1 MFKSERVCYDS
12 AMLDLP
18 ALIDAFLQSRRAMGL
33 SPRTVDWYAW
43 SLAHFVRFA
52 GNRTIDRAACRD
64 FIADLVERHQSAYSI
79 RNFVRVLQTFFRWCI
94 DEELVVVDPT
104 DRLKIPKLPKRV
116 PRGISPDD
124 LRALLAAANV
134 RDRAI
139 LLTLADSGVRVSEL
153 CGMRLDE
160 LDLVVGSVRVIGK
173 GDQERFAFLSKTT
186 CEAIQSWISIRAST
200 SPFLFVSEQDRPLQP
215 NTVTQIL
222 RRLSK
227 RAGVKGRCNAHSF
240 RHAFAREYLTSG
252 GDLASLSSILGHSDV
267 RTTMI
272 YAQFTTAELRAKH
285 AQHSPVKTLCL
296 RN

>member
-1 MFKSERVCYDS
+1 MPEQLCYAETMF
-12 AMLDLP
+12 DLN
-18 ALIDAFLQSRRAMGL
+18 AAVEAFLIARQFQYANV
-33 SPRTVDWYAW
+33 PRTIAWYAW
-43 SLAHFVRFA
+43 SLDQFA
-52 GNRTIDRAACRD
+52 RYVAGRPIDRDLCRA
-64 FIADLVERHQSAYSI
+64 FIADLVERRQSAYTI
-79 RNFVRVLQTFFRWCI
+79 RNFTRVLQTFFRWCV
-94 DEELVVVDPT
+94 DEERLIADPT
-104 DRLKIPKLPKRV
+104 DRLKIPKLPRRV

-124 LRALLAAANV
+124 LRALLAAANI

-160 LDLVVGSVRVIGK
+160 LDLVGGSVRVIGK
-173 GDQERFAFLSKTT
+173 GDQERFAFLSHPT
-186 CEAIQSWISIRAST
+186 CEAIQSWVRIRAST
-200 SPFLFVSEQDRPLQP
+200 SPFLFVSEQDRPFQP

-222 RRLSK
+222 RRLAK

-240 RHAFAREYLTSG
+240 RHAFAREFLTSG

-272 YAQFTTAELRAKH
+272 YAAFTTAELRAKH
-285 AQHSPVKTLCL
+285 AAHSPVRTLDL